1 MLFSINWAKDFIN
14 ISDEAEAIAKN
25 LTMVGFNAASVEHL
39 GREIKGIVIGQV
51 LEIKKHPNAQ
61 NLRVVSVD
69 IKEKILTIIT
79 AAQNVKE
86 KDKVVVAVEGAVLA
100 GGKEIVKKD
109 FMGVISEGMICS
121 AEEIGLDDHGLP
133 QEMREGLLILPA
145 DAPVGDDFKAYFP
158 LEDSV
163 IEFELTPNRADCF
176 SILGLTREIAAFYD
190 YKLQYPSIKLKE
202 EGKEEINKKIQ
213 VSIKDTDLCFRYI
226 ARVIEDIKIGPSPL
240 WMQRR
245 LQACGVRPINNIV
258 DVTNYVMLELG
269 QPLHAFD
276 YDKIKGK
283 EIIVRRASKGE
294 TITTLDGK
302 QRELNEE
309 MLVIADKERPVAIA
323 GIMGGEDSEIKEN
336 TKTVLLESAVF
347 YGPNIRRTGRALG
360 LRTEASLRFEKGLD
374 PEIAMLAC
382 ERACQLIEELGIG
395 KISKG
400 YIDVY
405 PVIQEKVR
413 LKLDHKKINRLLGT
427 NISLNKMAEILKKL
441 NFEVGGENGELYV
454 IPPSYRRDITC
465 IADLAEEIARI
476 YGYDNIPSSL
486 PSEISTVGKTK
497 KVHRIKSRVEELLIN
512 NGFSEVY
519 NYSIINPRK
528 LDMIRVPEGHPHRK
542 VISIINPLSEEMSV
556 LRTTLLPGIID
567 VVKFNINQKAEE
579 IKIYEIGK
587 TYHTESLP
595 LKELPEEKTRLILGM
610 FGSNIDFYEIKKVIE
625 TLLAALR
632 IRQVKFKRAGYYAL
646 HPGRCAE
653 IYLNDYLLGVAGEVH
668 PDVAENYELEGK
680 RIYVAELDFDLLV
693 EKSDEVIRYTP
704 LPKFPPA
711 DRDLA
716 FVLDENIEVADVIEL
731 IKETAGPLL
740 ENIEIFDI
748 YRGDKIPEGKK
759 SVAFSLLFRSYE
771 RTLRDEE
778 INEIQDKIIKAVE
791 EKFSGKLRE
800 S

>member
-14 ISDEAEAIAKN
+14 ISDEAEVIAKN

-51 LEIKKHPNAQ
+51 LEIKKHPNAE

-100 GGKEIVKKD
+100 NGKKIVKKD
-109 FMGVISEGMICS
+109 FNGVISEGMLCS
-121 AEEIGLDDHGLP
+121 AEEVGLDDHGLP
-133 QEMREGLLILPA
+133 QEMREGLLILPP

-202 EGKEEINKKIQ
+202 EGREEINNKIQ
-213 VSIKDTDLCFRYI
+213 VSIKDKDLCFRYI

-283 EIIVRRASKGE
+283 EIIVRRACKGE

-360 LRTEASLRFEKGLD
+360 LRTEASMRFEKGLD
-374 PEIAMLAC
+374 PEIAMLAS

-427 NISLNKMAEILKKL
+427 NISLDKMAEILKKL
-441 NFEVGGENGELYV
+441 NFEVGEENGELYV

-528 LDMIRVPEGHPHRK
+528 LDMIMVPEGHPHRK
-542 VISIINPLSEEMSV
+542 MISIINPLSEEMSV

-579 IKIYEIGK
+579 VRIFEIGK
-587 TYHTESLP
+587 TYHTKSLP
-595 LKELPEEKTRLILGM
+595 LKELPEEKTRLTLGM
-610 FGSNIDFYEIKKVIE
+610 FGSNIDFYEIKRVIE

-632 IRQVKFKRAGYYAL
+632 IKQVKFKRAEYYAL

-653 IYLNDYLLGVAGEVH
+653 IYLNDNLLGVVGEIH

-716 FVLDENIEVADVIEL
+716 FVLEENIEVADVIEL

-748 YRGDKIPEGKK
+748 YRGEKIPEGKK

>member
-14 ISDEAEAIAKN
+14 ISDEAEVIAKN

-51 LEIKKHPNAQ
+51 LEIKKHPNAE
-61 NLRVVSVD
+61 NLRVVCVD

-86 KDKVVVAVEGAVLA
+86 KDKVVVAVEGAVL
-100 GGKEIVKKD
+100 GNGKEIVKKD
-109 FMGVISEGMICS
+109 FNGVISEGMLCS
-121 AEEIGLDDHGLP
+121 AAEIGLDDHGLP
-133 QEMREGLLILPA
+133 QEMREGLLILPP

-190 YKLQYPSIKLKE
+190 YKLQYPPIKLKE
-202 EGKEEINKKIQ
+202 EGREEINNKIQ
-213 VSIKDTDLCFRYI
+213 VSIKDKDLCFRYI

-283 EIIVRRASKGE
+283 EIIVRRAYKGE

-323 GIMGGEDSEIKEN
+323 GIMGGKDSEIKEN

-360 LRTEASLRFEKGLD
+360 LRTEASMRFEKGLD
-374 PEIAMLAC
+374 PEIAMLAS

-405 PVIQEKVR
+405 PVIQEKVS

-427 NISLNKMAEILKKL
+427 NISLDKMAEILKKL
-441 NFEVGGENGELYV
+441 NFEVGEENGELYV

-528 LDMIRVPEGHPHRK
+528 LDMIMVPEGHPHRK
-542 VISIINPLSEEMSV
+542 MISIINPLSEEMSV

-579 IKIYEIGK
+579 VKIFEIGK

-595 LKELPEEKTRLILGM
+595 LKELPEEKTRLTLGM
-610 FGSNIDFYEIKKVIE
+610 FGSNIDFYEIKRVIE

-632 IRQVKFKRAGYYAL
+632 IKQVKFKRAEYYAL

-653 IYLNDYLLGVAGEVH
+653 IYLNDNLLGVVGEIH

-680 RIYVAELDFDLLV
+680 RIYVAELDFDLLI

-716 FVLDENIEVADVIEL
+716 FVLEENIEVADVIEL

-748 YRGDKIPEGKK
+748 YRGEKIPEGKK

>member
-14 ISDEAEAIAKN
+14 ISDEAEVIAKN

-51 LEIKKHPNAQ
+51 LEIKKHPNAE

-100 GGKEIVKKD
+100 NGKEIVKKD
-109 FMGVISEGMICS
+109 FNGVISEGMLCS
-121 AEEIGLDDHGLP
+121 AEEVGLDDHGLP
-133 QEMREGLLILPA
+133 QEMREGLLILPP

-202 EGKEEINKKIQ
+202 EGREEINNKIQ
-213 VSIKDTDLCFRYI
+213 VSIKDKDLCFRYI

-283 EIIVRRASKGE
+283 EIIVRRACKGE

-360 LRTEASLRFEKGLD
+360 LRTEASMRFEKGLD
-374 PEIAMLAC
+374 PEIAMLAS

-427 NISLNKMAEILKKL
+427 NISLDKMAEILKKL
-441 NFEVGGENGELYV
+441 NFEVGEENGELYV

-528 LDMIRVPEGHPHRK
+528 LDMIMVPEGHPHRK
-542 VISIINPLSEEMSV
+542 MISIINPLSEEMSV

-579 IKIYEIGK
+579 VRIFEIGK

-595 LKELPEEKTRLILGM
+595 LKELPEEKTRLTLGM
-610 FGSNIDFYEIKKVIE
+610 FGSNIDFYEIKRVIE

-632 IRQVKFKRAGYYAL
+632 IKQVKFKRAEYYAL

-653 IYLNDYLLGVAGEVH
+653 IYLNDNLLGVVGEIH

-716 FVLDENIEVADVIEL
+716 FVLEENIEVADVIEL

-748 YRGDKIPEGKK
+748 YRGEKIPEGKK